1 MSAQAGDL
9 TEYLP
14 PVALQ
19 IQNIAQVLA
28 VEQPIFATAWRKL
41 ETVLLEEMIMQ
52 AGSYGIGRWEELL
65 QIAGR
70 ESLSLEERRRLVLLR
85 LNEQLPFT
93 ISRLRE
99 LLAANVPEGEY
110 VLTLDHAAYT
120 LHVFL
125 SLSSK
130 GCAPALRELLRRVI
144 PANLQV
150 DLQLLYNTYGRLA
163 RCKHADLAKLRHWEI
178 REEVLD

>member
-1 MSAQAGDL
+1 
-9 TEYLP
+9 
-14 PVALQ
+14 
-19 IQNIAQVLA
+19 
-28 VEQPIFATAWRKL
+28 
-41 ETVLLEEMIMQ
+41 MQ

-70 ESLSLEERRRLVLLR
+70 DSLSLEERRRLVLLR

-99 LLAANVPEGEY
+99 LLAANVPAGEY

-125 SLSSK
+125 ELSSK
-130 GCAPALRELLRRVI
+130 GCAPALRELLRRVL

-150 DLQLLYNTYGRLA
+150 DLQLLYNTYGRLGQY
-163 RCKHADLAKLRHWEI
+163 KHAELAGLRHWEI